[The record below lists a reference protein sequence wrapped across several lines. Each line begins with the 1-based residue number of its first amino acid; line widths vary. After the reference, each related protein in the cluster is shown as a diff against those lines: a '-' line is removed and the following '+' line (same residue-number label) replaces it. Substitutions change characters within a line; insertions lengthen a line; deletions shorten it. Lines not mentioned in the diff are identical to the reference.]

1 MQAIASRVPQLV
13 VGISRSP
20 ASWWALAW
28 AIGEARR
35 RGMQLVLVHVFRP
48 RGFSLLDTD
57 DLFAPVPR
65 DPNADRLAAG
75 YALIDRAVGQ
85 AAGQLPRGVV
95 VKRTVRPGRPA
106 AELTFLA
113 HGGDVLVL
121 GSRRRGWLRRHA
133 PGSVSRAC
141 SRRADC
147 LVVIVPE
154 PSPSALAAALP
165 AVAVRGRRHHWLPH
179 REQRIAS

>member
-1 MQAIASRVPQLV
+1 MQDSATHVPRLV

-35 RGMQLVLVHVFRP
+35 REARLVLVHVFRP
-48 RGFSLLDTD
+48 RGLSFLDIED
-57 DLFAPVPR
+57 PFAAVPH
-65 DPNADRLAAG
+65 DPNADRLEAG
-75 YALIDRAVGQ
+75 HALIYQAIGQ
-85 AAGQLPRGVV
+85 AAGQL
-95 VKRTVRPGRPA
+95 
-106 AELTFLA
+106 
-113 HGGDVLVL
+113 
-121 GSRRRGWLRRHA
+121 RRGWLRRHA

-141 SRRADC
+141 ARRADC

-165 AVAVRGRRHHWLPH
+165 ADAVRGRRHHWLPH
-179 REQRIAS
+179 REPRVAS

>member
-1 MQAIASRVPQLV
+1 VQARASRVPRLV

-35 RGMQLVLVHVFRP
+35 RGAQLVLVHVFRP
-48 RGFSLLDTD
+48 RGLSLLDTD

-75 YALIDRAVGQ
+75 YALICRAIGQ
-85 AAGQLPRGVV
+85 AAGQLPSDVAV
-95 VKRTVRPGRPA
+95 ERTVVPGRPSA
-106 AELTFLA
+106 VLTRLA
-113 HGGDVLVL
+113 YGADVLVL
-121 GSRRRGWLRRHA
+121 GSRHRGWLRRHA

-141 SRRADC
+141 ARRTDC
-147 LVVIVPE
+147 LVVIVPQ
-154 PSPSALAAALP
+154 PSPSALAATLP
-165 AVAVRGRRHHWLPH
+165 SDVMRDRRHHWLPH
-179 REQRIAS
+179 REQRIAP